1 MNRMQY
7 SRQILRTIEIDHVT
21 IHLREPD
28 IVDCPWIGQKEVHR
42 LLSAALLKIDEKDR
56 PMSPVLRGSPGGG
69 KTTLACAVTH
79 DFDLPVYIINCTS
92 DMRPE
97 DLLVTPVLS
106 KKQEIVYQG
115 SSLVSAMANG
125 GACVLDEANRMN
137 EKSWA
142 SLASLLDDR
151 RYVESIT
158 AGVKI
163 PADPEFRIIATMN
176 DDASTFN
183 LPEYIESRLKPVIP
197 VPPPSQDELKEIIGH
212 HAPHVSPSLIQAV
225 VEFLNQQKRRG
236 GLHEYSIRDA
246 IQITRYARKM
256 EASGIQ
262 GSVEYAARNVVNISE
277 QPVNS
282 ISVKWI

>member
-1 MNRMQY
+1 MPRKGDL
-7 SRQILRTIEIDHVT
+7 LRSITIDHVT

-28 IVDCPWIGQKEVHR
+28 VVDCLWIGQKEVHR
-42 LLSAALLKIDEKDR
+42 LLSAAWLKIDEKDR
-56 PMSPVLRGSPGGG
+56 PMTPVLRGSPGGG
-69 KTTLACAVTH
+69 KTTLGCAVAQS
-79 DFDLPVYIINCTS
+79 FDLPVYIINCTS

-106 KKQEIVYQG
+106 SDQKIIYQA
-115 SSLVSAMANG
+115 SSLVSAMVNG
-125 GACVLDEANRMN
+125 GACILDEANRMN

-151 RYVESIT
+151 RYIESIN

-163 PADPEFRIIATMN
+163 PAHPDFRIVATMN

-197 VPPPSQDELKEIIGH
+197 VPFPGQNELKEIISH
-212 HAPHVSPSLIQAV
+212 HAPHVSPSLVQAV
-225 VEFLNQQKRRG
+225 VEFLTEKKLLG

-246 IQITRYARKM
+246 IQITRYARKL
-256 EASGIQ
+256 EAAGMNE
-262 GSVEYAARNVVNISE
+262 SVEYAARKVVEIRE
-277 QPVNS
+277 QIGS
-282 ISVKWI
+282 SLSVKWV